1 MPNCCCLN
9 VLNLCNV
16 PVCGIL
22 ELNAVATDP
31 ESPASN
37 DYSLV
42 LDFLGQTV
50 TIIQEQTEGDNIKFD
65 VSMLNENYQYTG
77 QVFDPSGEI
86 VNIEDSP
93 NSYDCIRFKTV
104 LNVASY

>member
-1 MPNCCCLN
+1 
-9 VLNLCNV
+9 LNLCDV
-16 PVCGIL
+16 PVCGVL
-22 ELNAVATDP
+22 ELNVMAIAA

-42 LDFLGQTV
+42 LNFLNT
-50 TIIQEQTEGDNIKFD
+50 TITLIQEQIEGENIRFD
-65 VSMLNENYQYTG
+65 VSALNESYQYSG

-86 VNIEDSP
+86 VNIESGGE
-93 NSYDCIRFKTV
+93 SYDCIKFKTV

>member
-1 MPNCCCLN
+1 MPCCCLKT
-9 VLNLCNV
+9 LHLCDV
-16 PVCGIL
+16 PVCGVL
-22 ELNAVATDP
+22 ELNVVAIAA
-31 ESPASN
+31 ESPAST

-42 LDFLGQTV
+42 LNFLNT
-50 TIIQEQTEGDNIKFD
+50 TITLIQEQTPGENVKFD

-86 VNIEDSP
+86 VNVESGGE
-93 NSYDCIRFKTV
+93 SYDCIKFKTV